1 MKKILLFGILFFL
14 YSCTTDEYGN
24 TDYTPLIIS
33 VIVGIPVFYIS
44 IKLAESQREETVGKL
59 AKRGL
64 KIEDFHACGK
74 YVGGHPSEDKEVE
87 PLAFRN
93 TDTEFLFYRRENYAS
108 VPVWRFSI
116 LKESIE
122 DIAIEDATT
131 LESKVTLGRVLLVG
145 IFAFAWKKKKKNE
158 LAFVRIQWKEG
169 KFKHNTLI
177 CFEGQNAM
185 TNANSFRNLLI
196 RNCH

>member
-74 YVGGHPSEDKEVE
+74 YVG
-87 PLAFRN
+87 
-93 TDTEFLFYRRENYAS
+93 
-108 VPVWRFSI
+108 
-116 LKESIE
+116 
-122 DIAIEDATT
+122 DIHQ
-131 LESKVTLGRVLLVG
+131 
-145 IFAFAWKKKKKNE
+145 
-158 LAFVRIQWKEG
+158 RIKR
-169 KFKHNTLI
+169 L
-177 CFEGQNAM
+177 
-185 TNANSFRNLLI
+185 NL
-196 RNCH
+196 